1 MGARGPAPHIP
12 AGSAARSAPGVP
24 PAPNHLSPNAADEYD
39 RVALLLNDSLQQH
52 DAAVLAAYAAAVEE
66 VATFTEQLRTE
77 GHILKSATG
86 GRYLHPAHAARA
98 SAHKLLLAT
107 ATQLGLSPAARARL
121 GAVNTPAALPVGP
134 ESFNATYGTAA

>member
-1 MGARGPAPHIP
+1 
-12 AGSAARSAPGVP
+12 VP
-24 PAPNHLSPNAADEYD
+24 PAPSHLSPNAADEYD
-39 RVALLLNDSLQQH
+39 RVALLLNDSIQH
-52 DAAVLAAYAAAVEE
+52 HDSALLAAYAQASAE
-66 VATFTEQLRTE
+66 VSQFTEQLRTE
-77 GHILKSATG
+77 GAILTAATG

-121 GAVNTPAALPVGP
+121 GAVTTPAALPVGP

>member
-1 MGARGPAPHIP
+1 
-12 AGSAARSAPGVP
+12 VP
-24 PAPNHLSPNAADEYD
+24 PAPNHLSPKAADEYD
-39 RVALLLNDSLQQH
+39 RVALLLEDSIQHH
-52 DAAVLAAYAAAVEE
+52 DAAVLAAYAAAFDE

-121 GAVNTPAALPVGP
+121 GQIVTPAALPDGP
-134 ESFNATYGTAA
+134 ESFNAKHGNAA